1 MDMTKCQDK
10 SLISIQHL
18 RKEFGDFVPLKD
30 INAEIRKGDVIS
42 IIGPSGTGKSTLL
55 RCLNRLEEPTSGR
68 ILVDGVDMGSKNC
81 RLDLMRQRMGMVF
94 QNFNLFTHMNVI
106 ENIMYAPIKL
116 KGMSTEEAYELG
128 MKLLRTVG
136 LADKELNYPDEL
148 SGGQKQRIAIAR
160 TLAMDPEIILFDEP
174 TSALDPTMVGE
185 VLAVIRKLAQD
196 GMTMLIVTHEMRFA
210 RNVSNRIFYLD
221 EGIIYEEGTPEQIF
235 DHPQKERTRLFINGL
250 DGFQKKFY
258 KNKVD
263 YLGLISEVEAFAS
276 GKMLPP
282 RTMHQLEE
290 AIGGAYLRTI
300 MPLIGDGAEVQ
311 FTLEYS
317 QEQDSCEFVFRWK
330 DAPLDSVPD
339 MNELLQ
345 SLTDC
350 GVENAQYRYME
361 DGCNRI
367 SITARIS

>member
-1 MDMTKCQDK
+1 MNSENTM
-10 SLISIQHL
+10 ISIQHL
-18 RKEFGDFVPLKD
+18 RKEYGDFAPLKD

-55 RCLNRLEEPTSGR
+55 RCLNRLEEPTSGK
-68 ILVDGVDMGSKNC
+68 IVVDGVDMGSKNC
-81 RLDLMRQRMGMVF
+81 QLNLIRQRMGMVF
-94 QNFNLFTHMNVI
+94 QNFNLFAHMNVI
-106 ENIMYAPIKL
+106 ENIMYAPMKL
-116 KGMSTEEAYELG
+116 KGKSKEDAYEIG

-136 LADKELNYPDEL
+136 LADKELSYPDEL

-185 VLAVIRKLAQD
+185 VLAVIRKLAQE

-210 RNVSNRIFYLD
+210 RHVSNRIFYVD

-235 DHPQKERTRLFINGL
+235 EHPRKEKTRLFINGI

-263 YLGLISEVEAFAS
+263 YLGLVSEVEAFAA

-282 RTMHQLEE
+282 RAMHQLEE
-290 AIGGAYLRTI
+290 AIGRVYLQNI
-300 MPLIGDGAEVQ
+300 MSLIGDGDEVE

-317 QEQDSCEFVFRWK
+317 QEQNSCEFVFRWGK
-330 DAPLDSVPD
+330 TPLKSVPD
-339 MNELLQ
+339 VDKLSRELAEY
-345 SLTDC
+345 
-350 GVENAQYRYME
+350 GVKNVQYRYTE
-361 DGCNRI
+361 DDGNRI
-367 SITARIS
+367 TFGAQLD